1 MPSAPRETWRDSRG
15 RAIYNV
21 VFSTIALVMGL
32 VMIGA
37 PHLFAAGE
45 QTRILGGVLAGYAC
59 VRGIYFYR
67 RLRAFGRKERP

>member
-1 MPSAPRETWRDSRG
+1 
-15 RAIYNV
+15 
-21 VFSTIALVMGL
+21 MGL